1 MIIEKIYATHA
12 INCSEL
18 CGSQSSVSVLLPY
31 RFLFFHYLHRT
42 LVNLSN
48 SMKNGWQFLLST
60 IGIDIT
66 TSLRTRARLLFPQ
79 RSEWRRRPYNT
90 NVKDVRW
97 YRSRY
102 EGRRSRLK
110 SKKPRG
116 ARLGFLSRCR
126 WIDI

>member
-1 MIIEKIYATHA
+1 MIIEKIYATHV
-12 INCSEL
+12 INSSEL

-42 LVNLSN
+42 LVNLSK

-79 RSEWRRRPYNT
+79 RFE
-90 NVKDVRW
+90 
-97 YRSRY
+97 
-102 EGRRSRLK
+102 
-110 SKKPRG
+110 
-116 ARLGFLSRCR
+116 
-126 WIDI
+126 